1 MIRSAIADVVEGR
14 DLSQKTMRGAMD
26 EIMEGRAT
34 GAQVGA
40 FLTGLRLKGETIE
53 EISAAAEVMRD
64 KATPIEVDL
73 PMIVDTC
80 GTGGDGAS
88 TFNISTTAAFVVA
101 GAGLPVAKHGNR
113 SVSSRCGSADVL
125 EALGVKLDVDAALI
139 EAALKTAGI
148 GFLFAPAFHPAMK
161 YAIGPRREIGIRTS
175 FNILGPLTNPAGA
188 QAQLLGVYD
197 GVLTEPMA
205 HVLGRLGA
213 RRAFVVHGE
222 DGLDEVTLTGSTR
235 VSELREGRVTTNA
248 VRPEDYGLQSCK
260 AEELTGGAVKE
271 NAAIVEEILSGASGP
286 RRDVVVLNAAFAL
299 VAGGA
304 AENVRAGIELARQV
318 IDKGRA
324 IEKLHSLQ
332 RLTGT
337 EP

>member
-161 YAIGPRREIGIRTS
+161 YAIGPRREIGIRTI